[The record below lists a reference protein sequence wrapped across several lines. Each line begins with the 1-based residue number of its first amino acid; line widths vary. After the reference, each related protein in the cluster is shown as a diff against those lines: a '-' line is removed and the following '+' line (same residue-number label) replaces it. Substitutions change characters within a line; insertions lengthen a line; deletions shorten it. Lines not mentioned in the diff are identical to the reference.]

1 MTSADYSTK
10 ALEEKNGVD
19 WKGVDFSVRSVV
31 IGMLVFRAVENN
43 AEKEDQYY
51 NNNNNTFIRLGYRYQ
66 RNTKLL
72 FSSFSKLGK

>member
-51 NNNNNTFIRLGYRYQ
+51 NNNNTFIRLGYRYQ

>member
-51 NNNNNTFIRLGYRYQ
+51 NNNNTFIRLGYRYQ
-66 RNTKLL
+66 RNTKL